1 MFAMV
6 SATKACRLT
15 APTGGAGTLVKKAT
29 LDFVPPC
36 RTTSLTLVRL
46 GANLRTPY
54 STRRRVID
62 LRCPRKESSRVIRR
76 IDRGTRRRAGEEEGG
91 RGRGREGGY
100 PRSKNLR
107 RAQSLRAAKWIKYW
121 RADNIVII
129 CPLVCRILRAPVL
142 LLTAIGCCRK
152 RSRKRDAPVLGR
164 ES

>member
-1 MFAMV
+1 MV

-62 LRCPRKESSRVIRR
+62 LRCPRKESSRVIRW
-76 IDRGTRRRAGEEEGG
+76 IDRGRKGGGGERG

-100 PRSKNLR
+100 PPPIEEFAASSLSLSLTLSLSLSLSLFVH
-107 RAQSLRAAKWIKYW
+107 QS
-121 RADNIVII
+121 
-129 CPLVCRILRAPVL
+129 
-142 LLTAIGCCRK
+142 G
-152 RSRKRDAPVLGR
+152 
-164 ES
+164 